1 MKPLAPESNHQNQKD
16 NYKYSQRSVMW
27 QTACAAFCS
36 NSTRASP
43 SLLLTYFSPATH
55 LISHL
60 RRNDTFSA
68 DRELFFRPP
77 LSPKLTS
84 TFEVNVKSVMA
95 PDWAAK
101 QAIGQSE
108 SKVRSNCLRWEGTS
122 GVDQAIVN
130 EVHVIIW
137 CKFESYINENIYSDL
152 WLFVAFV
159 EKNLI

>member
-1 MKPLAPESNHQNQKD
+1 MCSMAFYEKRKLNPAASSNHNGA
-16 NYKYSQRSVMW
+16 
-27 QTACAAFCS
+27 TL
-36 NSTRASP
+36 P
-43 SLLLTYFSPATH
+43 PLLLTYFSPGATQ

-84 TFEVNVKSVMA
+84 TFEVNVKSVLA

-137 CKFESYINENIYSDL
+137 CKFELYINENIYSDL
-152 WLFVAFV
+152 WFFRCLCG
-159 EKNLI
+159 KNLI